1 MGLTLTRAQKM
12 STKLNNRQLM
22 AAEMLGMGYRPSVV
36 AEKLQVA
43 RETVSRWQQKPDFEE
58 MQRQRYMSTLNDIT
72 NETTLIISKA
82 NSALLAVFDDEN
94 AASSSK
100 ANIAVRYLSCV
111 GNQNTIYQR
120 LSEAAYKM
128 SNSEDEDMKAFQW
141 VADVLDCIA
150 ELKASTGRVTDAEY
164 RERIEKLFKKA
175 RGGEGEEIK
184 SRYVPKNILGEYKI
198 C

>member
-1 MGLTLTRAQKM
+1 MGLTLTQAQKM

-36 AEKLQVA
+36 AEKLQVT

-58 MQRQRYMSTLNDIT
+58 MQRQSYMSTLNDIT

-128 SNSEDEDMKAFQW
+128 SNLEDEDMKAFQW

-175 RGGEGEEIK
+175 RSGEGEEIN

-198 C
+198 

>member
-1 MGLTLTRAQKM
+1 MGLTQTRARKM

-58 MQRQRYMSTLNDIT
+58 MQRQSYMNILNDIT

-82 NSALLAVFDDEN
+82 NSALLAVFDDET
-94 AASSSK
+94 ATSSSK

-128 SNSEDEDMKAFQW
+128 SNSEDEDMKVFQW

>member
-1 MGLTLTRAQKM
+1 VGLTLTQAQKM

-36 AEKLQVA
+36 AEKLQVT

-58 MQRQRYMSTLNDIT
+58 MQRQSYMSTLNDIT

-82 NSALLAVFDDEN
+82 NSALLTVFDDEN

-141 VADVLDCIA
+141 VADVLNSIA

-198 C
+198 

>member
-1 MGLTLTRAQKM
+1 MGLTLMRAQKM

-36 AEKLQVA
+36 AEKLQVT

-58 MQRQRYMSTLNDIT
+58 MQRHSYMSTLNDIT

-120 LSEAAYKM
+120 LSEAAYKI
-128 SNSEDEDMKAFQW
+128 SNSEDEDMRAFQW